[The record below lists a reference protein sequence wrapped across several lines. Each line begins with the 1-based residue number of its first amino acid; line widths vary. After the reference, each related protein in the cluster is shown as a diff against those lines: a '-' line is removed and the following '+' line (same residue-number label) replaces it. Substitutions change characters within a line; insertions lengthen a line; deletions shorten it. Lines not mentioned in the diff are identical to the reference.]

1 MLSLVLYLQGR
12 DDEPFR
18 GGAQHLAAVL
28 VNPLQKGDV
37 APDDIAVFPDVIDG
51 GCIGAAPTAY
61 ILNLGQYGVLPNE
74 HTKFHIT
81 VLHQE
86 LPQQLPIKGDNDR
99 ALQWNAQGGRRRRPH
114 CGTAS

>member
-51 GCIGAAPTAY
+51 GCIGAAPTCLLY
-61 ILNLGQYGVLPNE
+61 TSRCV
-74 HTKFHIT
+74 
-81 VLHQE
+81 
-86 LPQQLPIKGDNDR
+86 
-99 ALQWNAQGGRRRRPH
+99 
-114 CGTAS
+114 

>member
-74 HTKFHIT
+74 HTELHIT
-81 VLHQE
+81 VLH
-86 LPQQLPIKGDNDR
+86 
-99 ALQWNAQGGRRRRPH
+99 
-114 CGTAS
+114 